1 MRKIKTSLLKVRK
14 TLHSNLCHKFTTKA
28 RRCKRSGLTDLQC
41 PKLKQLS
48 VNCKQQNINLP
59 LLKPTIKR
67 PVISN
72 DGALAWY
79 EKNIII
85 EPNKA
90 GKLLNNRVLL
100 LKSKKN

>member
-1 MRKIKTSLLKVRK
+1 ME
-14 TLHSNLCHKFTTKA
+14 
-28 RRCKRSGLTDLQC
+28 DLQC
-41 PKLKQLS
+41 AKLR

-59 LLKPTIKR
+59 LLKPTIRR

-85 EPNKA
+85 EPNRA
-90 GKLLNNRVLL
+90 GRLFNKRVLL
-100 LKSKKN
+100 LIKKRINES